1 MDFKEYLLIINKKRK
16 LFYWVIILT
25 VFSVGVYFYFQP
37 PYYDVLLTMDIT
49 RLGKQTTQDYR
60 YDDFYR
66 LQADE
71 KFAETVVKWAT
82 NPRMIKDIYSEA
94 GIKTQKFGLTQRYQK
109 FSAQKESSQIV
120 TINFKAPNKLIA
132 KKVAFN
138 LSKGL
143 SYNTQELN
151 KDQHEANWF
160 KLIFKKPVIIKHSFN
175 YLLIFVVTVSIG
187 IFLGFWVVMLKY
199 YFE

>member
-16 LFYWVIILT
+16 LFYGVIILT

-138 LSKGL
+138 LSKEL

-151 KDQHEANWF
+151 KDQREANWF
-160 KLIFKKPVIIKHSFN
+160 KLIFKNPVIIKHSFN
-175 YLLIFVVTVSIG
+175 YLLIFVVTVLIG
-187 IFLGFWVVMLKY
+187 IFLGFWVVMFKY